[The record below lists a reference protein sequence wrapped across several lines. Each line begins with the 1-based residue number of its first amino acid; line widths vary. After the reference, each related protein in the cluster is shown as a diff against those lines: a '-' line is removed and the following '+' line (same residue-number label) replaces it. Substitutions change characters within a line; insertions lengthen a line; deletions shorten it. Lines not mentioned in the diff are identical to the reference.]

1 MIDKLFPTTVSN
13 ILDYDVIKVAAERYV
28 ERLCVDVVENYA
40 HNLLLQTMDADH
52 IKEVAQHVSG
62 DPTMSVEDLLDY
74 MNSENVYREC
84 DFVSDLQ
91 DEFGS
96 SVTYKL
102 FEETYYYAH
111 GGWYLPD
118 YVEMTTGGTGK
129 AGLVILEG
137 DDNVYSFGPGGLSE
151 IDKWLGDSGVA
162 AKLPV
167 NLYIEIQNHIT
178 VASSDSSPLDGTA
191 FDQSYPY
198 IEEEVFATN
207 DPYYAI
213 PEPSPGPEPPTPVSD
228 WEDVTDYL
236 IDMEIT
242 VTGTDPDYPTLSV
255 SGTNELD
262 LTHYRI
268 NPDIAESIFDNGVYD
283 VTKFAKYLANN
294 RLYQAYMNAAQV
306 NYVASQTNAP
316 GEACLFEFGYTNSFT
331 LGYAEDVS
339 WNSIDGLPLEY
350 SADGSTNWING
361 FVTKKDANYPY
372 SSRRQYVKRSDNLGM
387 QDAIGGG
394 SYAADMWF
402 RVDEHAEGSAG
413 TLVADYI
420 ANTAQKF
427 WLNPDSG
434 DPIIISFDSATSK
447 LKFDFGNLNTRNSEA
462 IIKGSSCTK
471 FKVKFRIQV
480 SDGNGNYIFQR
491 YTGAGTPEV
500 PEVAEQTIKK
510 GYIRSVNFQ
519 LSNKSVTGYST
530 NYLYGDGSSASL
542 YGDNNK
548 TYTLLGVYAV
558 DGTSIP
564 ITSAHLTLVE
574 SGGLYSLRLVWQAA
588 AQFCYI
594 VYSET

>member
-13 ILDYDVIKVAAERYV
+13 ILDYDIIKVAAERYV
-28 ERLCVDVVENYA
+28 ERICVEAVENYA
-40 HNLLLQTMDADH
+40 RNLLLQTMDADH

-74 MNSENVYREC
+74 INSENVYREC

-91 DEFGS
+91 DKFGS

-102 FEETYYYAH
+102 FEETYYFAH

-129 AGLVILEG
+129 AGMVILEG
-137 DDNVYSFGPGGLSE
+137 DDNVYSFGPDGMSE
-151 IDKWLGDSGVA
+151 IDKWLGDSGAA

-167 NLYIEIQNHIT
+167 NLYIEIRNHIT
-178 VASSDSSPLDGTA
+178 VEHGDEPAFDGTA
-191 FDQSYPY
+191 LNTSYPY
-198 IEEEVFATN
+198 CEDEVFVTN
-207 DPYYAI
+207 DPYYAVS
-213 PEPSPGPEPPTPVSD
+213 EPSPGPEPPPVSD

-242 VTGTDPDYPTLSV
+242 VTGADPDYPTLSV
-255 SGTNELD
+255 SGTNEVD

-268 NPDIAESIFDNGVYD
+268 NPDIAESIFDGGVYD

-294 RLYQAYMNAAQV
+294 RLYQAYMSAAQV
-306 NYVASQTNAP
+306 NSVVSQTNLP
-316 GEACLFEFGYTNSFT
+316 GEACLFEFGYTSAFT

-339 WNSIDGLPLEY
+339 WNSIDNLPLEY

-361 FVTKKDANYPY
+361 FATKKDANYPY

-394 SYAADMWF
+394 SYSADVWF
-402 RVDEHAEGSAG
+402 RVDEQEVGPQR
-413 TLVADYI
+413 TLVREYI
-420 ANTAQKF
+420 ENTAPKF

-434 DPIIISFDSATSK
+434 DPIIVSFDSVTSK
-447 LKFDFGNLNTRNSEA
+447 LKFDFGNLNSRNSA
-462 IIKGSSCTK
+462 MIIKGSSCTK
-471 FKVKFRIQV
+471 YKVKFRIPV

-510 GYIRSVNFQ
+510 GYIRSVNYQ
-519 LSNKSVTGYST
+519 LSNKSVGGYTT
-530 NYLYGDGSSASL
+530 NYLYEDGGSTSL
-542 YGDNNK
+542 YGSQDK

-574 SGGLYSLRLVWQAA
+574 SGGLYGLRLVWQAA